1 MDLFTL
7 FLIAFGIVVAIK
19 LYSNRKPKSRGF
31 IQLAPLV
38 ITPGI
43 ILALAF
49 AVPWLLG
56 GVWKIFVP
64 PPQPLVPIWVWIIGG
79 FLILIVAKVMTERRS
94 YQ

>member
-7 FLIAFGIVVAIK
+7 FLIAFGVVVVIR
-19 LYSNRKPKSRGF
+19 LFSNSRPKNRGF
-31 IQLAPLV
+31 LALAPLV

-49 AVPWLLG
+49 AIPWLLG

-64 PPQPLVPIWVWIIGG
+64 PPEPIVPMWVWIAGG
-79 FLILIVAKVMTERRS
+79 FFVLIIVKVMTERGN
-94 YQ
+94 Y